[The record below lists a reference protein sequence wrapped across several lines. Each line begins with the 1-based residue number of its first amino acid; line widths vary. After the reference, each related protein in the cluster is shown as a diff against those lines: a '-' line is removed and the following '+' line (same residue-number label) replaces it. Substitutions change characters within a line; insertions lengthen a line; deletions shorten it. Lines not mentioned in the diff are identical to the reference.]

1 VLQRLTLVGEE
12 MYDIFLMFSEMF
24 LLSKLVYLSSSDLF
38 CSEIRSLPSKYP
50 QLNKFN
56 NLVNGV

>member
-1 VLQRLTLVGEE
+1 

-38 CSEIRSLPSKYP
+38 CSEICSLPSKYP
-50 QLNKFN
+50 RLNKSN

>member
-1 VLQRLTLVGEE
+1 MLQRLTLVGEE
-12 MYDIFLMFSEMF
+12 MHDIFLMFSEMLF
-24 LLSKLVYLSSSDLF
+24 FSKLVYLSSSDLL

-50 QLNKFN
+50 RLNKSN